1 MKYMKWIFLNI
12 LSCCLIIVSCR
23 EIGEKQSS
31 LVTRKIDST
40 STYGYDRD
48 FLKKYSSLI
57 ELQKGQSK
65 ILIVLQYQGR
75 VMTSSCFGDS
85 GYSFGWI
92 NYDLIASKKAKEH
105 INPYGG
111 EERLWL
117 APEGGQFAFFFK
129 KKTPY
134 DFAHWFTPKEF
145 DTEPFDLGN
154 QTDSS
159 VLFKKD
165 LVLTNRSA
173 TVFKIHI
180 DRKISLLG
188 RESIEQNLQTALGND
203 IQVVAYK
210 TENTLVNTGESPW
223 TKRTGAPAVWLLGML
238 KPTPQ
243 TVIVLP
249 TRGDSSS
256 PRLHDS
262 YFGKIP
268 GDRLKL
274 MGDHAFLKADGK
286 FRGKVGIPRQNA
298 TKFIGSYD
306 AGNKVLTLLECE
318 WPANQK
324 DFVNSAWEDQKDP
337 FSGDVFNAYNDGPLQ
352 DGTQLGPFYEVE
364 SLSPAALL
372 APGKALTHLQIT
384 YHLQGDENSLSKIS
398 KQILG
403 VDLREIENAFKQ

>member
-1 MKYMKWIFLNI
+1 MKGNFVYFF
-12 LSCCLIIVSCR
+12 SCYIMIVSCR
-23 EIGEKQSS
+23 DRVEKPIS
-31 LVTRKIDST
+31 LVTPKIDSS
-40 STYGYDRD
+40 STYAYDRD
-48 FLKKYSSLI
+48 FLKKYTSLI
-57 ELQKGQSK
+57 ELQKGSSK
-65 ILIVLQYQGR
+65 LLIVPQYQGR
-75 VMTSSCFGDS
+75 VMTSSCYGDS

-92 NYDLIASKKAKEH
+92 NYELIASKKVKEH

-129 KKTPY
+129 KSTPY
-134 DFAHWFTPKEF
+134 DFEHWFTPKEF
-145 DTEPFDLGN
+145 DTEPFEIGN

-165 LVLTNRSA
+165 MVLTNRS
-173 TVFKIHI
+173 TSVFKIHI

-188 RESIEQNLQTALGND
+188 RESIEQNLQARMGSN

-210 TENTLVNTGESPW
+210 TENTLVNTGESSW
-223 TKRTGAPAVWLLGML
+223 TRRTGAPAVWLLGML

-249 TRGDSSS
+249 IRGDSSS
-256 PRLHDS
+256 ARLHDN

-268 GDRLKL
+268 GNRLKL
-274 MGDHAFLKADGK
+274 IGDHAFLKADGK

-324 DFVNSAWEDQKDP
+324 DFVNSVWEDQKDP

-352 DGTQLGPFYEVE
+352 DGTQLGPFYELE

-384 YHLQGDENSLSKIS
+384 YHLQGDENALSKIS

-403 VDLREIENAFKQ
+403 VDLREIENVFK

>member
-1 MKYMKWIFLNI
+1 MKRNI
-12 LSCCLIIVSCR
+12 LYFLSCCLLIVSCR
-23 EIGEKQSS
+23 EGDRKESGQ
-31 LVTRKIDST
+31 VVHKIDST

-48 FLKKYSSLI
+48 FLKKYSASI
-57 ELQKGQSK
+57 ELQKGLSK
-65 ILIVLQYQGR
+65 LLVVPQYQGR
-75 VMTSSCFGDS
+75 VMTSSCNGDS

-92 NYDLIASKKAKEH
+92 NYDLIASKKVKEH

-129 KKTPY
+129 KSTPY
-134 DFAHWFTPKEF
+134 DFEHWFTPKEF
-145 DTEPFDLGN
+145 DTEPFEISD

-159 VLFKKD
+159 VLFKRD
-165 LVLTNRSA
+165 MVLTNRS
-173 TVFKIHI
+173 TFIFKIHI

-188 RESIEQNLQTALGND
+188 RASIEQNLHTTMGSD
-203 IQVVAYK
+203 IQVVAYE
-210 TENTLVNTGESPW
+210 TENTLVNTGESSW
-223 TKRTGAPAVWLLGML
+223 TRRTGAPAVWLLGML
-238 KPTPQ
+238 KPTPR

-249 TRGDSSS
+249 IRGDSSS
-256 PRLHDS
+256 ARLHDN

-268 GDRLKL
+268 ADRLKL
-274 MGDHAFLKADGK
+274 MGDHAFLIADGK

-324 DFVNSAWEDQKDP
+324 DFVNSVWEDQKDP

-352 DGTQLGPFYEVE
+352 DGTQLGPFYELE
-364 SLSPAALL
+364 SLSSAALL
-372 APGKALTHLQIT
+372 APGKALTHSQIT
-384 YHLQGDENSLSKIS
+384 YHLQGDENALSKIS

-403 VDLREIENAFKQ
+403 VDLWEIENVFKK

>member
-1 MKYMKWIFLNI
+1 MKRNLLYF
-12 LSCCLIIVSCR
+12 LSCYLLIVSCR
-23 EIGEKQSS
+23 ERAEKQSS
-31 LVTRKIDST
+31 LASPKIDST

-48 FLKKYSSLI
+48 FLKKYTATI
-57 ELQKGQSK
+57 ELQKGPSK
-65 ILIVLQYQGR
+65 LLVVPQYQGR
-75 VMTSSCFGDS
+75 VMTSSCNGDS

-92 NYDLIASKKAKEH
+92 NYNLIASKKVKQH

-117 APEGGQFAFFFK
+117 APEGGQFALFFK
-129 KKTPY
+129 KNEPY
-134 DFAHWFTPKEF
+134 DFEHWFTPKEF
-145 DTEPFDLGN
+145 DTEPFEAGG

-165 LVLTNRSA
+165 LILTNRSA

-188 RESIEQNLQTALGND
+188 RESIEQNLQRAIGSD
-203 IQVVAYK
+203 IQVVAYE
-210 TENTLVNTGESPW
+210 TENTLVNTGETSW
-223 TKRTGAPAVWLLGML
+223 TKRTGAPAIWLLGML
-238 KPTPQ
+238 KPTAQ

-274 MGDHAFLKADGK
+274 IDDHAFLKADGK
-286 FRGKVGIPRQNA
+286 SRGKVGIPRQHA
-298 TKFIGSYD
+298 TKFIGGYD

-318 WPANQK
+318 WPASQK
-324 DFVNSAWEDQKDP
+324 DFVNSVWEDQKDP

-352 DGTQLGPFYEVE
+352 DGTQLGPFYELE

-384 YHLQGDENSLSKIS
+384 YHLQGDENALSKIS

-403 VDLREIENAFKQ
+403 VDLREIENVFKQ